1 MVISRSKPHIHPV
14 EVMPVLPDSNMW
26 KYPCAQVMISKEYQN
41 FVWLFFYDNPRLSL
55 TLTQPLLEWHPMPR
69 WNRWDRL

>member
-26 KYPCAQVMISKEYQN
+26 KYPCAQVIISKKCQHV
-41 FVWLFFYDNPRLSL
+41 VWVLYDNPRLSS
-55 TLTQPLLEWHPMPR
+55 TLTQPLLGWHPMPR
-69 WNRWDRL
+69 WNRWVKL